1 MPDSIPV
8 VFSQCIANDPPESL
22 SNESKETTTTYTGRR
37 TDTRMHRLTRTCA
50 RTHRHTT
57 HIESELVI
65 KDRQLDDIR
74 VGGL

>member
-1 MPDSIPV
+1 MKARRPLQRILADAQTHACTDSHAHV
-8 VFSQCIANDPPESL
+8 
-22 SNESKETTTTYTGRR
+22 
-37 TDTRMHRLTRTCA
+37 